1 MNPEIKSFGSMA
13 TGLARN
19 PLGIIALFI
28 GLIYGFASLVTGFA
42 GGYSSAERLPLIYFL
57 ISFPILVLAVFTWL
71 VSKHSSKLF
80 APSDFKN
87 EDNYVRLQQPATA
100 ATTRRQIETDLE
112 DFPAE
117 PAFKDEATSER
128 ADNTLKGWIK
138 AGDSPSEYE
147 VGVDRKVTYSGALS
161 AYIRSRGVP
170 RGFGTLMQTFK
181 ADMYRGNRL
190 KMSAS
195 ARAEDVR
202 NWAGF
207 WMRVDSPERN
217 AVSFDNMQDRPIA
230 GSVDWRS
237 YQIVLDVP
245 DNSSYIAFGLLLDG
259 PGCVWLTKFHF
270 EVVPGDVPTTGRLD
284 ITVFPDMPLNLD
296 FRD

>member
-28 GLIYGFASLVTGFA
+28 VLIYGFASLVAGFA
-42 GGYSSAERLPLIYFL
+42 GGYGSAERLPLIYFL

-71 VSKHSSKLF
+71 VSQHSSKLF

-138 AGDSPSEYE
+138 AGASPSEYE
-147 VGVDRKVTYSGALS
+147 VGVDRKVTFGGAIS

-181 ADMYRGNRL
+181 ADMYRGKRL
-190 KMSAS
+190 MMSAS

-217 AVSFDNMQDRPIA
+217 AVSFDNMQDRPIRA
-230 GSVDWRS
+230 SSDWAT

-245 DNSSYIAFGLLLDG
+245 QNSSNISFGLLLDG
-259 PGCVWLTKFHF
+259 PGHVWLTNFHF
-270 EVVPGDVPTTGRLD
+270 EVVSDAVPTTGR
-284 ITVFPDMPLNLD
+284 PDVAGVPDAPINLD
-296 FRD
+296 FVE